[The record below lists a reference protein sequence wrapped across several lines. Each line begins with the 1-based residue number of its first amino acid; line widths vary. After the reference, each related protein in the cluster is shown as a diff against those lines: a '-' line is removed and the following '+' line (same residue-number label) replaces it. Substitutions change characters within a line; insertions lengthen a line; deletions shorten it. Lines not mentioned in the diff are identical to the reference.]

1 MSGGPQAYV
10 DAVNS
15 RVVVYDGAMGT
26 SIQSYELTA
35 EEYGGK
41 EGCNEYL
48 VLVRPQIIE
57 EIHASF
63 MEAGCDV
70 LETDTFGGS
79 RLKLDEYGLG
89 DRTYEQN
96 YEAARIARRVADSY
110 STTSKPRWVAG
121 SIGPTGM
128 LPSSSEPTLSAI
140 TYNELAELYCE
151 QVRGLVEGGSDLLL
165 IETAQDILEVKAA
178 VAGARRYFK
187 ESGRSVPIQ
196 TQITLDTSGRMLL
209 GTDALAAL
217 VTLQALNVDVI
228 GLNCSTGPEHMRE
241 PVRLLT
247 EHSAVPISVI
257 PNAGIPLNV
266 NGLAVYPLEPDG
278 LAKAH
283 HDFVRQNGVTVVG
296 GCCGTTPGHMRA
308 VVEAI
313 KDIRP
318 LERSPRRLVAVSSGV
333 RATELQQDPPPHIV
347 GERVNS
353 QGSRRMKRL
362 LLADDYDSVLEIARN
377 QVDGGAHSLD
387 ICVALTERSDEPD
400 MMRQVVRSVSSGVE
414 VPLMIDTTDAET
426 ARLALE
432 NYPGRAIINSVNLEN
447 GRERIDTILPM
458 AVEHGASV
466 IALTIDEEGMAHTAE
481 RKLGIAKR
489 IHQILVGEYGLTPHS
504 IIFDVLTFPV
514 TTGQEELARSA
525 VETLEGIRQVKA
537 ELSGVLTSLGVSNV
551 SFGVA
556 PHARAA
562 LNSVFLY
569 HAVRAG
575 LDLALVHPQEITPYA
590 EIPAEERRLCEDL
603 INASDPDALPRFIE
617 FYESKGAT
625 DTGREVEDPT
635 AGMTPEEKIHYQ
647 ILHRK
652 KDGIEALLDDAFQRQ
667 SPVDVLNNVLL
678 PAMKDVGDKF
688 GAGELILPFVLQSAE
703 VMKKAVAHLEKFL
716 DKKEGYTKGKIVLAT
731 VFGDVHDIG
740 KSLVN
745 TILSNNGYTVYDLGK
760 QVPINTIIEKAQEV
774 DADAIGLS
782 ALLVSTS
789 KQMPLCVQ
797 ELAKRGIEV
806 PVIIGGAAINRNYGR
821 RIGFLPEGGMYNP
834 GVFYAKDAFEGLD
847 IMDKLSEPQ
856 WRDEFVSK
864 VRRDAEEYMEREEGR
879 TRTVV
884 SVPRPVSK
892 IGVTPVGRA
901 PEPPFWG
908 PRVLDP
914 IPLEKVW
921 EHLDLNTLY
930 RLHWGARNASGE
942 RWERLVG
949 EEFEPKLEELKAR
962 AVREGFVTPRAIY
975 GYFPANSEGDDLVIY
990 DPETRQETARMS
1002 FPRQPDDEHLCLS
1015 DYFLT
1020 REAGRD
1026 VAAFQVV
1033 SAGSAATE
1041 LIEQLE
1047 SEGNY
1052 ADAYF
1057 IHGLAV
1063 QSAEALAEYVHK
1075 IVREE
1080 LGLQPEQGRRYS
1092 WGYPACPDLSQHED
1106 VFRLLPAPDT
1116 IGVHLTVGHQL
1127 VPEQSTAA
1135 LVVHHPEAKYFS
1147 ARGLTAAARA

>member
-1 MSGGPQAYV
+1 
-10 DAVNS
+10 
-15 RVVVYDGAMGT
+15 MGT
-26 SIQSYELTA
+26 SIQRYELTA

-48 VLVRPQIIE
+48 VLVRPQVIE

-63 MEAGCDV
+63 LEAGSEV
-70 LETDTFGGS
+70 LETCTFGGS
-79 RLKLDEYGLG
+79 RLKLEEYGLG

-96 YEAARIARRVADSY
+96 YEAARLARRVADSY
-110 STTSKPRWVAG
+110 STRSKPRWVAG

-128 LPSSSEPTLSAI
+128 LPSSSDPSLSNI
-140 TYNELAELYCE
+140 TYDQLAEIFRE
-151 QVRGLVEGGSDLLL
+151 QVHGLVEGGVDVLI

-178 VAGARRYFK
+178 VAGARRYFR

-196 TQITLDTSGRMLL
+196 TQVTLDTSGRMLL

-217 VTLQALNVDVI
+217 VTLQSLNVDVI

-247 EHSAVPISVI
+247 EHSPIPVSVI

-266 NGLAVYPLEPDG
+266 NGSAVYPLEPDE
-278 LAKAH
+278 LARAH
-283 HDFVRQNGVTVVG
+283 YDFVRQHGVTVVG
-296 GCCGTTPGHMRA
+296 GCCGTTPDHMRA
-308 VVEAI
+308 VVEAL
-313 KDIRP
+313 DGVAP

-353 QGSRRMKRL
+353 QGSRRVKRL
-362 LLADDYDSVLEIARN
+362 LLADDYDSILNVARS

-387 ICVALTERSDEPD
+387 LCVALTERTDEPE

-414 VPLMIDTTDAET
+414 VPLMIDTTDVET
-426 ARLALE
+426 ARVALE

-447 GRERIDTILPM
+447 GRERIDTVLPV
-458 AVEHGASV
+458 AIEHGAAV
-466 IALTIDEEGMAHTAE
+466 IALTIDEEGMAHTAD
-481 RKLGIAKR
+481 RKLEIARR
-489 IHQILVGEYGLTPHS
+489 IHGILTEEYGLTPDS

-525 VETLEGIRQVKA
+525 VETLEGIRRVKA
-537 ELSGVLTSLGVSNV
+537 ELPGVLTSLGVSNV

-569 HAVRAG
+569 HAVEAG

-590 EIPAEERRLCEDL
+590 EIPAEERRLCDDL
-603 INASDPDALPRFIE
+603 LQAADPDALPRFIE
-617 FYESKGAT
+617 HYERKGAP
-625 DTGREVEDPT
+625 DAGREREDPT
-635 AGMTPEEKIHYQ
+635 EGMTVEQKIHYQ

-652 KDGIEALLDDAFQRQ
+652 KEGIEALLDEAFTRQ
-667 SPVDVLNNVLL
+667 TPVDVLNNVLL

-703 VMKKAVAHLEKFL
+703 VMKRAVAHLEKFL
-716 DKKEGYTKGKIVLAT
+716 DRKEGYTKGRIVLAT

-745 TILSNNGYTVYDLGK
+745 TILSNNGYEVHDLGK
-760 QVPINTIIEKAQEV
+760 QVPINTILEKAQEV
-774 DADAIGLS
+774 KADAIGLS

-797 ELAKRGIEV
+797 ELAKRGLEY

-821 RIGFLPEGGMYNP
+821 RIGFLPEGDYYAP

-856 WRDEFVSK
+856 ARQEFVER
-864 VRRDAEEYMEREEGR
+864 VRLEAESYMEREEGR
-879 TRTVV
+879 ARAATVA
-884 SVPRPVSK
+884 RPVSTEVVRK
-892 IGVTPVGRA
+892 LERV

-908 PRVLDP
+908 HRVLDP
-914 IPLEKVW
+914 IPLERVW

-942 RWERLVG
+942 RWERLLR
-949 EEFEPKLEELKAR
+949 EEFEPRLEALKAR
-962 AVREGFVTPRAIY
+962 AAREGFIVPRAVY
-975 GYFPANSEGDDLVIY
+975 GYFPASSQGDDLIIY
-990 DPETRQETARMS
+990 DPDSGREAARMT
-1002 FPRQPDDEHLCLS
+1002 FPRQPEDEHLCLS
-1015 DYFLT
+1015 DYFLP
-1020 REAGRD
+1020 EGEGRD
-1026 VAAFQVV
+1026 VIAFQVV
-1033 SAGSAATE
+1033 TAGDVATG
-1041 LIEQLE
+1041 LIERLE
-1047 SEGNY
+1047 KAGDYS
-1052 ADAYF
+1052 DAYF

-1063 QSAEALAEYVHK
+1063 QAAESLAEYVHHV
-1075 IVREE
+1075 VRTE
-1080 LGLQPEQGRRYS
+1080 LGLGDEQGRRYS
-1092 WGYPACPDLSQHED
+1092 WGYPACPDLSQQED
-1106 VFRLLPAPDT
+1106 LLRLLPARDT
-1116 IGVHLTVGHQL
+1116 IGVDLTVGHQL

-1135 LVVHHPEAKYFS
+1135 LVVHHPQ
-1147 ARGLTAAARA
+1147 

>member
-1 MSGGPQAYV
+1 V

-15 RVVVYDGAMGT
+15 RVVIYDGAMGT
-26 SIQSYELTA
+26 SVQSYELTA

-48 VLVRPQIIE
+48 VLVRPHVIE
-57 EIHASF
+57 EIHSSF
-63 MEAGCDV
+63 METGCDV

-96 YEAARIARRVADSY
+96 CEAARLARRVADFY
-110 STTSKPRWVAG
+110 STPSKPRWVAG

-128 LPSSSEPTLSAI
+128 LPSSSDPTLSNI
-140 TYNELAELYCE
+140 TYNELAEIFRE
-151 QVRGLVEGGSDLLL
+151 QVQGLVEGGVDLLL

-178 VAGARRYFK
+178 IAGARRYFA
-187 ESGRSVPIQ
+187 ESGKSVPIQ
-196 TQITLDTSGRMLL
+196 AQVTLDTSGRMLL
-209 GTDALAAL
+209 GTDPLASL
-217 VTLQALNVDVI
+217 VTLQSLNVDVI

-241 PVRLLT
+241 PIRLLT
-247 EHSAVPISVI
+247 EHSTVPVSVI

-266 NGLAVYPLEPDG
+266 GGAAVYPLEPDA
-278 LAKAH
+278 LARAH
-283 HDFVRQNGVTVVG
+283 YDFVRQNGVTVVG
-296 GCCGTTPGHMRA
+296 GCCGTTPDHLRA
-308 VVEAI
+308 VVEAL
-313 KDIRP
+313 DGVAP
-318 LERSPRRLVAVSSGV
+318 MERSPRRLVAVSSGV
-333 RATELQQDPPPHIV
+333 RATELRQDPPPHIV

-353 QGSRRMKRL
+353 QGSRRVKRL
-362 LLADDYDSVLEIARN
+362 LLADDYDSVLDVARN

-387 ICVALTERSDEPD
+387 ICVALTERTDEPE
-400 MMRQVVRSVSSGVE
+400 MMRRVVRSVSAGVE

-426 ARLALE
+426 ARVALE

-447 GRERIDTILPM
+447 GRERIDSILPM
-458 AVEHGASV
+458 AVEHGAAV
-466 IALTIDEEGMAHTAE
+466 IALTIDEAGMAHTAE
-481 RKLGIAKR
+481 RKLEIARR
-489 IHQILVGEYGLTPHS
+489 IHDILVGEYGLTPDS

-514 TTGQEELARSA
+514 TTGQEELVRSA
-525 VETLEGIRQVKA
+525 VETLEGIRRVKA
-537 ELSGVLTSLGVSNV
+537 ELPGVLTSLGVSNV

-590 EIPAEERRLCEDL
+590 EIPDEERRLCEDL
-603 INASDPDALPRFIE
+603 IHAADPDALPRFIE

-625 DTGREVEDPT
+625 DAGREVEDPT
-635 AGMTPEEKIHYQ
+635 EGMTPEQKIHYQ

-652 KDGIEALLDDAFQRQ
+652 KEGIEALLDAAFERQ
-667 SPVDVLNNVLL
+667 TPVDVLNNVLL

-774 DADAIGLS
+774 EADAIGLS

-797 ELAKRGIEV
+797 ELAKRGLGY
-806 PVIIGGAAINRNYGR
+806 PVIVGGAAINRKYGQ
-821 RIGFLPEGGMYNP
+821 RIGFLPDGEYYDP

-847 IMDKLSEPQ
+847 IMDKLSEPE
-856 WRDEFVSK
+856 WRGEFVAK
-864 VRRDAEEYMEREEGR
+864 TRRSAEEYMEREEGR
-879 TRTVV
+879 ARA
-884 SVPRPVSK
+884 VPTAVRPVSV
-892 IGVTPVGRA
+892 VTVKKLDRI

-914 IPLEKVW
+914 IPLERVW
-921 EHLDLNTLY
+921 ENLDLNTLY
-930 RLHWGARNASGE
+930 RLHWGARNASGD
-942 RWERLVG
+942 RWEQLVR
-949 EEFEPKLEELKAR
+949 EEFEPKLEALKAR
-962 AVREGFVTPRAIY
+962 AAREGFVVPRAVY
-975 GYFPANSEGDDLVIY
+975 GYFPANAQGDDLVVY
-990 DPETRQETARMS
+990 DPETGRETARMT

-1015 DYFLT
+1015 DYYLP
-1020 REAGRD
+1020 EGEGRD
-1026 VAAFQVV
+1026 VTAFQVV
-1033 SAGSAATE
+1033 SAGDAATE
-1041 LIEQLE
+1041 LIEELE
-1047 SEGNY
+1047 RAGDYS
-1052 ADAYF
+1052 DAYF

-1063 QSAEALAEYVHK
+1063 QSAEALAEYVHGV
-1075 IVREE
+1075 VRGE
-1080 LGLQPEQGRRYS
+1080 LGLGEDQGRRYS
-1092 WGYPACPDLSQHED
+1092 WGYPACPDLSQQED
-1106 VFRLLPAPDT
+1106 VMRLLGAPGA
-1116 IGVHLTVGHQL
+1116 IGVDLTIGHQL

-1135 LVVHHPEAKYFS
+1135 LVVHHPQAKYFS
-1147 ARGLTAAARA
+1147 ARGLAAAARV